1 MFSVSQKSRF
11 SVTSSR
17 RVVKSPFGPLL
28 LEIDASGSAIGAVFS
43 QAERPIAF
51 FSRTLSQPEQKQSTV
66 EREAMA
72 IVESFCKWAHFIK
85 AIDTTVKT
93 DQKSVSF
100 IFSRNKSKI
109 ENEKL
114 VRRKLELSEFKYDIQ
129 YRCGEDNVSAHALSR
144 IHVAATTS
152 SPLGDLVDVHNSLAH
167 PGVTRLLEYIQRHN
181 LPFSLAEVREV
192 VATCRTCLEYKPRF
206 SKPSQAGHI
215 VKASKPFERLGVDI
229 VGPEVPSAKSQS
241 RFVLTV
247 LDEYSRFPF
256 AFTLRNI
263 TSQGLFACFSQLFA
277 IFGSPV
283 FIHSDRGSQFI
294 SAEFEE
300 FCQSRSISHSRT
312 TPYNPKGNGQT
323 ERFNSVHWKGVTCL
337 LHYRRLGTGTWN
349 SVLLEALFAMR
360 SLLCTAIN
368 DTPHKK
374 FFSFVRRES
383 RGINLPL

>member
-1 MFSVSQKSRF
+1 MKLI
-11 SVTSSR
+11 
-17 RVVKSPFGPLL
+17 LL
-28 LEIDASGSAIGAVFS
+28 L
-43 QAERPIAF
+43 
-51 FSRTLSQPEQKQSTV
+51 LLL
-66 EREAMA
+66 
-72 IVESFCKWAHFIK
+72 HFIK

-323 ERFNSVHWKGVTCL
+323 ERFNGVHWKGVTCL
-337 LHYRRLGTGTWN
+337 LHYRRLSTGMWN
-349 SVLLEALFAMR
+349 SVLLEAR
-360 SLLCTAIN
+360 
-368 DTPHKK
+368 KK
-374 FFSFVRRES
+374 AGLRNFVRNKDDPLILATHTLPEFAKKMVDWTLFLQQHWLLGTIVS
-383 RGINLPL
+383 RLHLKIPRHTK